1 MTMHICKIDID
12 TSGMPAPTPE
22 IEQER
27 SVAVFDLLE
36 EQHVR
41 AAGPRRTQCAPGPYR
56 LTLAIREKRLV
67 FDVDTEAGTTRRS
80 STSRSARS
88 GRW

>member
-36 EQHVR
+36 KQHVR
-41 AAGPRRTQCAPGPYR
+41 AAGP
-56 LTLAIREKRLV
+56 
-67 FDVDTEAGTTRRS
+67 
-80 STSRSARS
+80 
-88 GRW
+88 

>member
-1 MTMHICKIDID
+1 MHDPGGGPGYAMTMHICKIDID

-36 EQHVR
+36 SNTFVLPDR
-41 AAGPRRTQCAPGPYR
+41 DG
-56 LTLAIREKRLV
+56 
-67 FDVDTEAGTTRRS
+67 
-80 STSRSARS
+80 RSARR
-88 GRW
+88 GPIA

>member
-1 MTMHICKIDID
+1 MHDPVGGGPGYAMTMHICKIDID

-36 EQHVR
+36 KQHLR
-41 AAGPRRTQCAPGPYR
+41 PAGP
-56 LTLAIREKRLV
+56 
-67 FDVDTEAGTTRRS
+67 
-80 STSRSARS
+80 
-88 GRW
+88 

>member
-1 MTMHICKIDID
+1 
-12 TSGMPAPTPE
+12 
-22 IEQER
+22 
-27 SVAVFDLLE
+27 VFDLLE
-36 EQHVR
+36 SNTFVLPDR
-41 AAGPRRTQCAPGPYR
+41 DGRSAPPGPYR

>member
-36 EQHVR
+36 NNSFVLPDRDGREVPR
-41 AAGPRRTQCAPGPYR
+41 GPIA
-56 LTLAIREKRLV
+56 
-67 FDVDTEAGTTRRS
+67 
-80 STSRSARS
+80 
-88 GRW
+88 